1 MNDHF
6 AFMNV
11 YIPRVCKASET
22 EKDAASPGTGVTDG
36 SEPLCGCW
44 DSNLVLLEEQPVLL
58 IAKASSPAQKLIF
71 KNVLFTQNEK
81 FFNHEECAQDN
92 SCKRH

>member
-36 SEPLCGCW
+36 SEPPSW
-44 DSNLVLLEEQPVLL
+44 VLGSQRITRVMSALNQ
-58 IAKASSPAQKLIF
+58 
-71 KNVLFTQNEK
+71 
-81 FFNHEECAQDN
+81 
-92 SCKRH
+92 